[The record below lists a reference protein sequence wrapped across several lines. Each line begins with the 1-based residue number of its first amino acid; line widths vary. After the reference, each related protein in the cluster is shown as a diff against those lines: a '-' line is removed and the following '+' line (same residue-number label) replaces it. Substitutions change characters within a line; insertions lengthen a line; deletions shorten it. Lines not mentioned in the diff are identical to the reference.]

1 MNTVNKG
8 KTAKILIVDD
18 NAPDREVMKRALRKG
33 KVLCEVNDVAD
44 GEQALLYLKNLP
56 PYDDKQRYPTPD
68 LVLLDINMPRLD
80 GLQVL
85 EAIRADQN
93 LRRLPVVVL
102 SSSDRDADILNSY
115 KFGVNAYVRKP
126 VDSAEFIAAI
136 QKLES
141 FWLELVVLPPRE
153 V

>member
-126 VDSAEFIAAI
+126 VDSVEFIAAI